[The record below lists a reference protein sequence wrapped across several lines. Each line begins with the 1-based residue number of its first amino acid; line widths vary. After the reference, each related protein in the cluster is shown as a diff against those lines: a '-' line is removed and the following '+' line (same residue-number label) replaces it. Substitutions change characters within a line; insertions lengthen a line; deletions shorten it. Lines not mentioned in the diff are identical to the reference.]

1 MADETKTPDISTPFI
16 FQTSP
21 PYAAPGDHYQYDLYW
36 LVNQL
41 KQALNNTETLRLHD
55 IGQDSRL
62 DGLDALTAQLKEA
75 TCQLF
80 AKLKAGDF
88 TKDTFIEW
96 VNTNMTDIIYQWC
109 GLCSLA
115 LTMTDILL
123 PISPQAGNSCTLI
136 LCLTPINRGMGIWL
150 STTEKGAFSLW
161 QTVTAMISPF
171 RAHPT
176 PRAATAAIR
185 TDARR
190 TRIRAPRPR
199 SRAAHLCTSVRG
211 MSRFSQTLW
220 NGTTNGSMSR

>member
-1 MADETKTPDISTPFI
+1 MADEKNTDISTPFI

-41 KQALNNTETLRLHD
+41 KQALSNTETLRLHD

-96 VNTNMTDIIYQWC
+96 VNTNMTDIIYQMVRFVFF
-109 GLCSLA
+109 GLDDDGHFVAYIPASWEFLH
-115 LTMTDILL
+115 LDTLL
-123 PISPQAGNSCTLI
+123 DPDKPGY
-136 LCLTPINRGMGIWL
+136 G
-150 STTEKGAFSLW
+150 
-161 QTVTAMISPF
+161 
-171 RAHPT
+171 
-176 PRAATAAIR
+176 
-185 TDARR
+185 
-190 TRIRAPRPR
+190 
-199 SRAAHLCTSVRG
+199 HLVVYY
-211 MSRFSQTLW
+211 
-220 NGTTNGSMSR
+220 

>member
-1 MADETKTPDISTPFI
+1 MADETKNPDISTPFI

-41 KQALNNTETLRLHD
+41 KQALSNTETLRLHD

-96 VNTNMTDIIYQWC
+96 VNTNMTDIIYQMVRFVFF
-109 GLCSLA
+109 GLDDDGHFVAYIPASWEFLHFD
-115 LTMTDILL
+115 TLL
-123 PISPQAGNSCTLI
+123 GPDKPGY
-136 LCLTPINRGMGIWL
+136 G
-150 STTEKGAFSLW
+150 
-161 QTVTAMISPF
+161 
-171 RAHPT
+171 
-176 PRAATAAIR
+176 
-185 TDARR
+185 
-190 TRIRAPRPR
+190 
-199 SRAAHLCTSVRG
+199 HLVVYY
-211 MSRFSQTLW
+211 
-220 NGTTNGSMSR
+220 